1 MKARDYGRLARLSLK
16 SRKKTTRQTV
26 VGIAFGLIM
35 LFPLLF
41 IMMAFYGGFTQ
52 EINKDAGSRS
62 FNISYV
68 DKKYNNTNNN
78 NINYCYNEHK
88 SYIDNVNG
96 IEKAINYTLN
106 LTFIDEDVPP
116 TFSID
121 DGKQVEFKT
130 ARRVA
135 INTVGTMVIDSA
147 NATNPF
153 LTSDTKNG
161 TRETLLAGKTFSEGN
176 SKGEVMV
183 SSAFCTAY
191 DLDQSTI
198 VGRKLTFNT
207 YTMRFGMN
215 FSSSDTEMG
224 YDEIGLR
231 YARKTPCFKDYTVV
245 GVYNSLIYNKG
256 TFRKNATTI
265 IGNEEAAKN
274 ANIYF
279 WITSDSIDPT
289 GASYPTFKEADKTE
303 TWDGETRTYHNQ
315 WAYYPEHPLTTGK
328 VVTADGYAYFPLGLG
343 VLNNAFSNIHY
354 TSSEMIEYKSF
365 DVAKAAYNDI
375 LNYYEDSY
383 DQAVIENA
391 NIHGSTF
398 APATFVVYLQ
408 FYDIFL
414 YVSLGLA
421 VLGGVIF
428 VATLLN
434 LINTLHFSIKSMRG
448 FLGICRA
455 EGLRRN
461 GVIRLFLNQILWI
474 FFYAYIATTIIGT
487 AACVGIIFGFNS
499 TVSSL
504 FEEMSTITV
513 TLQWYFIPIALGAL
527 IVVTTIISL
536 IFAVL
541 LAGKTS
547 RTPVLEI
554 LSEETK

>member
-52 EINKDAGSRS
+52 EINKDAGSRT

-68 DKKYNNTNNN
+68 DKKFSNANNN
-78 NINYCYNEHK
+78 NISYCYSEHK

-96 IEKAINYTLN
+96 IEKTLNYTLN
-106 LTFIDEDVPP
+106 LTFIDVDVPP

-130 ARRVA
+130 AKRVA

-198 VGRKLTFNT
+198 VGRKLSFNT

-256 TFRKNATTI
+256 TFRKNASTI
-265 IGNEEAAKN
+265 QNNDEVSKN

-303 TWDGETRTYHNQ
+303 TWEGETRTNHNE

-328 VVTADGYAYFPLGLG
+328 AVTADGYAYFPLGLG

-391 NIHGSTF
+391 NIQGSTF

-536 IFAVL
+536 IFSVL

>member
-52 EINKDAGSRS
+52 EINKDAGSRT

-68 DKKYNNTNNN
+68 DKKFSNANNN
-78 NINYCYNEHK
+78 NISYCYSEHK

-96 IEKAINYTLN
+96 IEKTLNYTLN
-106 LTFIDEDVPP
+106 LTFIDVDVPP

-130 ARRVA
+130 AKRVA

-198 VGRKLTFNT
+198 VGRKLSFNT

-256 TFRKNATTI
+256 TFRKNASTI
-265 IGNEEAAKN
+265 QNNDEVSKN

-303 TWDGETRTYHNQ
+303 TWEGETRTNHNE

-328 VVTADGYAYFPLGLG
+328 AVTADGYAYFPLGLG

-391 NIHGSTF
+391 NIQGSTF

-536 IFAVL
+536 VFSVL

>member
-52 EINKDAGSRS
+52 EINKDAGSRT

-68 DKKYNNTNNN
+68 DKKFSNANNN
-78 NINYCYNEHK
+78 NISYCYSEHK

-96 IEKAINYTLN
+96 IEKTLNYTLN
-106 LTFIDEDVPP
+106 LTFIDVDVPP

-130 ARRVA
+130 AKRVA

-198 VGRKLTFNT
+198 VGRKLSFNT

-256 TFRKNATTI
+256 TFRKNASTI
-265 IGNEEAAKN
+265 QNNDEVSKN

-303 TWDGETRTYHNQ
+303 TWDGETRTNHNE

-328 VVTADGYAYFPLGLG
+328 AVTADGYAYFPLGLG

-391 NIHGSTF
+391 NIQGSTF

-536 IFAVL
+536 IFSVL

>member
-52 EINKDAGSRS
+52 EINKDAGSRT

-68 DKKYNNTNNN
+68 DKKFSNANNN
-78 NINYCYNEHK
+78 NISYCYNEHK

-96 IEKAINYTLN
+96 IEKTLNYTLN
-106 LTFIDEDVPP
+106 LTFIDVDVPP

-130 ARRVA
+130 AKRVA

-198 VGRKLTFNT
+198 VGRKLSFNT

-256 TFRKNATTI
+256 TFRKNASTI
-265 IGNEEAAKN
+265 QNNDEVSKN

-303 TWDGETRTYHNQ
+303 TWEGETRTNHNE

-328 VVTADGYAYFPLGLG
+328 AVTADGYAYFPLGLG

-391 NIHGSTF
+391 NIQGSTF

-536 IFAVL
+536 IFSVL

>member
-106 LTFIDEDVPP
+106 LTFIDVDVPP

-130 ARRVA
+130 AKRVA

-289 GASYPTFKEADKTE
+289 GASYPTLKEADKTE
-303 TWDGETRTYHNQ
+303 TWEGETRTNHNE

-328 VVTADGYAYFPLGLG
+328 AVTADGYAYFPLGLG

-391 NIHGSTF
+391 NIQGSTF

-434 LINTLHFSIKSMRG
+434 LINTLHFSIKSMIG

-487 AACVGIIFGFNS
+487 GACVGIIFGFNS

-536 IFAVL
+536 VFSVL